1 MPSSAVA
8 STARRPHPTGAVVV
22 ALGSLGFV
30 LVLHYVYATVIAPEF
45 SYLQYAYRSPDPTY
59 YAVALAMVVGLALAI
74 PRRLTH
80 PSQFIVWV
88 LYILLIAPLLTV
100 AQYAPAL
107 PAGEAFQL
115 AVWVAGCFMLIA
127 VLGTR
132 QPLRGFLP
140 RIVVDSKAFWTGVVV
155 VFVVLTAYVILQVG
169 VNTHLPSLDDVN
181 GVRGEFRQ
189 ETSDDPALGYVGPLL
204 ATVVN
209 PLVMVRGLWERRW
222 LWFTAGT
229 LGQLYLYAAQGNK
242 TALFSPFALAAA
254 FLLFRRLRPPSAATL
269 MVAAPIWALVM
280 YLGDLVTSTN
290 DFTSNMVRRL
300 LVTPALVT
308 VGFVQVFDGIPKAH
322 LGYSVLSPWFDYSYG
337 REPSDL
343 VGIQFFGDPQTHANG
358 SWLADGYAN
367 FGYWGMLG
375 ASIVVVL
382 LLWAIDDAARG
393 LPVGV
398 AALFFLMPALTLAES
413 AVLTAILTHGYFVAI
428 ITCLVAPRDGWRQ
441 RGDTVETA
449 ARGPDRG
456 RRPRTVER
464 EPRAPAAPVEDLTVA
479 RS

>member
-8 STARRPHPTGAVVV
+8 SIARRPHVTEAVVV
-22 ALGSLGFV
+22 ALGSLGYV
-30 LVLHYVYATVIAPEF
+30 LALHYVYATVIAPQF
-45 SYLQYAYRSPDPTY
+45 SYLQYAYRSPDPGY
-59 YAVALAMVVGLALAI
+59 YGIALAMVVGLALVI

-80 PSQFIVWV
+80 PSHLIVWV
-88 LYILLIAPLLTV
+88 LYILLVAPLLAV
-100 AQYAPAL
+100 AQFTPAL
-107 PAGEAFQL
+107 PAREAFEL
-115 AVWVAGCFMLIA
+115 SVWAAVCFLLIA

-140 RIVVDSKAFWTGVVV
+140 RIVVDSRTFWTGVVV
-155 VFVVLTAYVILQVG
+155 IFVVLTAYVIAQVG
-169 VNTHLPSLDDVN
+169 VNTHLPSLDDVG

-204 ATVVN
+204 ATLVN
-209 PLVMVRGLWERRW
+209 PLVMLRGLWDRRW
-222 LWFTAGT
+222 LWFTAGAF
-229 LGQLYLYAAQGNK
+229 GQLFLYAAQGNK

-254 FLLFRRLRPPSAATL
+254 FLLFRRPRPPSAATL
-269 MVAAPIWALVM
+269 MVAAPVWVLLM

-300 LVTPALVT
+300 FVTPGLVT

-322 LGYSVLSPWFDYSYG
+322 LGYSVLSPWFNYSYG

-343 VGIQFFGDPQTHANG
+343 VGVQFFGDPETHANG

-367 FGYWGMLG
+367 FGYWGMVG
-375 ASIVVVL
+375 ASVIVML

-398 AALFFLMPALTLAES
+398 AALLFLMPAMTLAES
-413 AVLTAILTHGYFVAI
+413 AVLTAILTHGYFFAI
-428 ITCLVAPRDGWRQ
+428 VTCLVAPRDGWRQ
-441 RGDTVETA
+441 RGDTVSTVVQ
-449 ARGPDRG
+449 RSDWGGRPGP
-456 RRPRTVER
+456 VER
-464 EPRAPAAPVEDLTVA
+464 QPRAPVAPVL
-479 RS
+479 